1 MWNGFKKGATYEGR
15 KGARANNEVEAAQ
28 AALDQAM
35 KEANEAIEKEVEEA
49 LE

>member
-15 KGARANNEVEAAQ
+15 KGARANEVDAAQ
-28 AALDQAM
+28 AALDQAV